1 MSDAALDVRVL
12 CPPPCRRK
20 SWDLAGLVLRLG
32 PFCTSFMRQAL
43 CVAAVLIACP
53 SSALHHATVLRRPC
67 ARPLPVQAA
76 TRRTAVPS
84 CRAPDVEREAP
95 SGVAVGGALA
105 SSAIVAEGIQIAG
118 TAALLYLGQ
127 RYTGAESPVEV
138 VHLESNLPLACSA
151 GAAACPD
158 TPPARSW
165 CRC

>member
-1 MSDAALDVRVL
+1 MLR
-12 CPPPCRRK
+12 PPPCRREF
-20 SWDLAGLVLRLG
+20 LVLGPRVSSSDYK

-76 TRRTAVPS
+76 TRRAAVPS

-158 TPPARSW
+158 TPPACSW

>member
-1 MSDAALDVRVL
+1 MLR
-12 CPPPCRRK
+12 PPPCRREF
-20 SWDLAGLVLRLG
+20 WVLGPRVSSSDYK
-32 PFCTSFMRQAL
+32 PFCTSFMRKAL

-76 TRRTAVPS
+76 TRRAAVPS

-138 VHLESNLPLACSA
+138 TPGVKL
-151 GAAACPD
+151 AACVLSR
-158 TPPARSW
+158 RS
-165 CRC
+165 RLP